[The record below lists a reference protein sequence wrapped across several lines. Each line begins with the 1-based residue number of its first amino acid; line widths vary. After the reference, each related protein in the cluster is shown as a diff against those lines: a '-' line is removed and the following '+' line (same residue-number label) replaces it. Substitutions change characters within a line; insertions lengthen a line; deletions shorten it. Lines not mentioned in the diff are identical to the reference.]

1 MNTAVH
7 KLFCWLQGPVVLV
20 QHVVHLYVQSGA
32 VMCWQGWLCWEI
44 GTKQAAMRT
53 YLPLVLC

>member
-1 MNTAVH
+1 VH

-53 YLPLVLC
+53 YLPFIVC